1 MKRYIFFA
9 ILLFFIV
16 SPHEIKANIGR
27 CQATEI
33 TTPYGKGAC
42 IDPGWHSLTSSTSD
56 CREISPYTSDSF
68 EKALLTLASSG
79 DIAQAVCDARYYLYN
94 LSPDAYK
101 PFIPSDYLPLTT
113 NYSPSSLYYAIPG
126 SGELSQEIKDK
137 YTGSASNIQ
146 SVTFNWESLGD
157 VDVSN
162 KDDKRKYARKIGLTI
177 NVNGLISD
185 SLTYNISFFGSNQ
198 PFKISGS
205 SNGSIRDNVTRIEM
219 IVYSEELITD
229 ISTVRLKATVTLK
242 NKSLA
247 LHLCNGVGTY
257 PVQRFISISNKDN
270 SQTFNSPTY
279 SFEVSKTCQYKVVD
293 ENGVETPK
301 YELHITNPTTDTP
314 EVQVV
319 DALTYMTKGCCSDVE
334 PKFFNVNTPD
344 GREAL
349 NYYKDHCMVKDIVS
363 FENNCPKKFEYNQET
378 KKCEEKVVREAD
390 DFSYT
395 QSYVLQVPMKTIID
409 KFLKTTSFENIN
421 NDNET
426 LRYYY
431 DENLSNKYCKV
442 LTSEDNEIYFPT
454 TAVATSGRF
463 FVFQELK
470 DTKECTLTGL
480 NYNSKNC
487 FRQPYVKG
495 TIHLYVVNNYSAWL
509 SDYNAAVSE
518 RNKYC
523 SGVAID
529 EKEGLSNNVKC
540 NEAINR
546 VRDLENA
553 KNTCENNVNNFNYDL
568 EPTLTFSYEQDSP
581 NQGLI
586 TEEIEMYATKD
597 TDQPVKYW
605 PNVSSKTEIYTN
617 PENSIGKYSFSSDNY
632 QTAYTKTVYYRPS
645 INSFSLLP
653 SGAIH
658 EQTYEAGANVLE
670 NGIDVGY
677 VYNVNVT
684 TYEGVYNTWFNISN
698 LGNGRENS
706 KLNQMV
712 VSEYKAAQDL
722 NNLKSTCTYCNE
734 EGSFS
739 RECPTCEELDANFIF
754 RNISLQNVVPNER
767 EYNTNWVDE
776 KGNAA
781 AFMIEQNS
789 GNRLALNDK
798 ANNQIKLVAMETSTN
813 NDQMIADIYNDPSQ
827 EYLEYDI
834 TLTANDIKTIK
845 ANNRKYDYAEIK
857 MCDNNSRNDTKSE
870 DAQYCY
876 VCNKDGKECESTFID
891 AYSNMS
897 VTTESR
903 KNKWKYFFYNQST
916 GIGEFKKGS
925 MATIEE
931 FDNGRYPDPENQLGY
946 INTYKNWP

>member
-1 MKRYIFFA
+1 MKKI
-9 ILLFFIV
+9 ILFLLVISLPTIV
-16 SPHEIKANIGR
+16 NARFGGVYGSNICIDANNVNPAYWDPS
-27 CQATEI
+27 CQANTSLI
-33 TTPYGKGAC
+33 T
-42 IDPGWHSLTSSTSD
+42 PGGN
-56 CREISPYTSDSF
+56 F
-68 EKALLTLASSG
+68 NNALLAIGALWQQTG
-79 DIAQAVCDARYYLYN
+79 DIASAA
-94 LSPDAYK
+94 DAYRVFVARSGQVLETVPWQPDGYK
-101 PFIPSDYLPLTT
+101 DNTALLNDVREGYGISATASQMVSAAEAMYNGFGDMSLL
-113 NYSPSSLYYAIPG
+113 NAFSS
-126 SGELSQEIKDK
+126 
-137 YTGSASNIQ
+137 
-146 SVTFNWESLGD
+146 
-157 VDVSN
+157 
-162 KDDKRKYARKIGLTI
+162 
-177 NVNGLISD
+177 
-185 SLTYNISFFGSNQ
+185 
-198 PFKISGS
+198 
-205 SNGSIRDNVTRIEM
+205 
-219 IVYSEELITD
+219 
-229 ISTVRLKATVTLK
+229 
-242 NKSLA
+242 
-247 LHLCNGVGTY
+247 
-257 PVQRFISISNKDN
+257 DN
-270 SQTFNSPTY
+270 SQVRVTSSWTEIPSKEWTDSTKYYSKKLLLNLNISSGNPNAVKVTGCSLDSKSASAGFKVRCDNKVNITSGGATQEVIIYTDGLVYNDANNVKVTVNYTIEKNSSALYLHTY
-279 SFEVSKTCQYKVVD
+279 GGIGCVPEHFRIPALNYGQGYAYSLQRFVSLGTNNQSRNESTSYSLVVTKTCQYND
-293 ENGVETPK
+293 EDGSPH
-301 YELHITNPTTDTP
+301 YYFHITHPGETNEDIQ
-314 EVQVV
+314 EISV
-319 DALTYMTKGCCSDVE
+319 LEYMRKGCCDDVK
-334 PKFFNVNTPD
+334 PKYFNNNSFE
-344 GREAL
+344 GREAIKL
-349 NYYKDHCMVKDIVS
+349 YKEKCMTKDLVS
-363 FENNCPKKFEYNQET
+363 FENSCHKNFKYNKET
-378 KKCEEKVVREAD
+378 QKCEEEVEIKLPD
-390 DFSYT
+390 DDYSY
-395 QSYVLQVPMKTIID
+395 SKSFIWQVPMKTIKD
-409 KFLKTTSFENIN
+409 KFLKNTSFENIN

-463 FVFQELK
+463 FVFQEL
-470 DTKECTLTGL
+470 DTNKCNLTGL

-518 RNKYC
+518 RNNYC

-586 TEEIEMYATKD
+586 TEEISMYATKD

-617 PENSIGKYSFSSDNY
+617 SENSIGKYSFSSNNSY

-658 EQTYEAGANVLE
+658 EQKYETSANVFE

-677 VYNVNVT
+677 VYNVNIT

-698 LGNGRENS
+698 LGNGKENS

-712 VSEYKAAQDL
+712 VSEYKDAQNL

-903 KNKWKYFFYNQST
+903 KNKWKYFFYVISCFQIISP
-916 GIGEFKKGS
+916 K
-925 MATIEE
+925 
-931 FDNGRYPDPENQLGY
+931 P
-946 INTYKNWP
+946 